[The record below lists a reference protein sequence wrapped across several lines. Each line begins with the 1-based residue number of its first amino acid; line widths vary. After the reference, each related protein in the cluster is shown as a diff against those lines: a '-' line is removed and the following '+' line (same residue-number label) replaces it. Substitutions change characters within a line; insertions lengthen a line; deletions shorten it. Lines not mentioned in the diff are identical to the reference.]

1 MRKCENCGNAIEKIE
16 IVDGLCPVCC
26 KPIVSSPDRITR
38 LEQRVEELS
47 EQMVRSIVEYDE
59 LILQFVSWCKT
70 RNKYTIEHKS
80 PEVQG

>member
-1 MRKCENCGNAIEKIE
+1 MKCENCGNAIDKIE
-16 IVDGLCPVCC
+16 AENGLCLTCG
-26 KPIVSSPDRITR
+26 KPATIKNDRVTR
-38 LEQRVEELS
+38 LEKRVEELS

-80 PEVQG
+80 PEVRG